1 MIARLGT
8 ASIESVSEDSS
19 ADGVSSDLAR
29 THSFAEF
36 YRQALPTVF
45 GYFVNRCGGSRSAA
59 EDLTQE
65 TFMAAV
71 RELKRGGSVVAPIP
85 WILGIA
91 RHKLV
96 DHFRREERAERN
108 LTLAFQ
114 ARVPDEVTEWSA
126 ATREEVL
133 GALGSVAAT
142 QRAALILRYLDGMSV
157 EEVAAALGR
166 SIHATESLLA
176 RGRDSFRRA
185 FMEAT
190 DG

>member
-1 MIARLGT
+1 M
-8 ASIESVSEDSS
+8 
-19 ADGVSSDLAR
+19 
-29 THSFAEF
+29 
-36 YRQALPTVF
+36 
-45 GYFVNRCGGSRSAA
+45 
-59 EDLTQE
+59 
-65 TFMAAV
+65 
-71 RELKRGGSVVAPIP
+71 VAPIP